1 MDDKLIPTLVLP
13 GDEEEAQPAAAEAE
27 APVQEA
33 AQPVQAAA
41 AAVQTAPV
49 AEAQQAPAQEEKK
62 DEPLTPVDAQD
73 DSLNFDNLSPEEQAA
88 VLAFVERIDIHNSE
102 TVLKYGNAA
111 QTKISQFSDKILE
124 DVKTKD
130 TGAISDMLT
139 QLVAELKGFDVD
151 EGKKGGLFG
160 LFKKAGSNIA
170 QLRAKYDKVEENVA
184 QIIATLQG
192 HQKQLIS
199 DCKMLDELYAQNEQ
213 YYHELTLYIIA
224 GELKLQRLREEEL
237 PPLLAKAQQTAD
249 PADAQIANDFSQL
262 ISRFEKRI
270 HDLKLT
276 RMVSVQ
282 MGPQIRLMQNN
293 DNVLAERIQS
303 TVANTI
309 PLWKSQMVIAMG
321 MQHAESALNAQ
332 KAVTDMTNELLRANA
347 ERLKMGT
354 IETAKEAERRC
365 GYRNH
370 PRREHRAHRYPERSA
385 EDPARGR
392 SEARRRRHRAWPPG
406 EGAARQGA
414 GNQSLRMRWD
424 FVPNPIRNLRFLDFP
439 LKPII
444 LMGFTYNEQSP
455 KPSGARFFPQKAA

>member
-1 MDDKLIPTLVLP
+1 MDDKTMPTLVLP
-13 GDEEEAQPAAAEAE
+13 GEEEEKTPETAPAAS
-27 APVQEA
+27 
-33 AQPVQAAA
+33 AA
-41 AAVQTAPV
+41 AAVQAAPAPEAAPV
-49 AEAQQAPAQEEKK
+49 AAQTIE
-62 DEPLTPVDAQD
+62 PVDAKD
-73 DSLNFDNLSPEEQAA
+73 DSLNFDNLTPEEQAA

-111 QTKISQFSDKILE
+111 QAKISQFSDKILE

-139 QLVAELKGFDVD
+139 NLVAELKGFDVD
-151 EGKKGGLFG
+151 EGKKGGFFG
-160 LFKKAGSNIA
+160 LFKKAGNSIT

-184 QIIATLQG
+184 QIILSLQN

-224 GELKLQRLREEEL
+224 GEIKLKKLREEEL
-237 PPLLAKAQQTAD
+237 PPMLAKAQQTAD
-249 PADAQIANDFSQL
+249 PADAQAANDFSQL
-262 ISRFEKRI
+262 IERFEKRI

-303 TVANTI
+303 TIANTI

-332 KAVTDMTNELLRANA
+332 KSVTDMTNELLRSNA

-354 IETAKEAERRC
+354 IETAKEAERGVVDIETIRTANTALIDTLTEVQKIQ
-365 GYRNH
+365 R
-370 PRREHRAHRYPERSA
+370 
-385 EDPARGR
+385 
-392 SEARRRRHRAWPPG
+392 
-406 EGAARQGA
+406 EGAQKRAAASIELGRLEKE
-414 GNQSLRMRWD
+414 LRDKIME
-424 FVPNPIRNLRFLDFP
+424 VNN
-439 LKPII
+439 
-444 LMGFTYNEQSP
+444 
-455 KPSGARFFPQKAA
+455 

>member
-1 MDDKLIPTLVLP
+1 MDDKTMPTLVLP
-13 GDEEEAQPAAAEAE
+13 GEETEKTPETAPA
-27 APVQEA
+27 
-33 AQPVQAAA
+33 AAA
-41 AAVQTAPV
+41 AAVQAAPAPEAAPV
-49 AEAQQAPAQEEKK
+49 AAQTIE
-62 DEPLTPVDAQD
+62 PVDAKD
-73 DSLNFDNLSPEEQAA
+73 DSLNFDNLTPEEQAA

-139 QLVAELKGFDVD
+139 NLVAELKGFDVD
-151 EGKKGGLFG
+151 EGKKGGFLG
-160 LFKKAGSNIA
+160 LFKKAGNSIT

-184 QIIATLQG
+184 QIILSLQN

-224 GELKLQRLREEEL
+224 GEIKLKKLREEEL
-237 PPLLAKAQQTAD
+237 PPMLAKAQQTAD
-249 PADAQIANDFSQL
+249 PADAQAANDFSQL
-262 ISRFEKRI
+262 IERFEKRI

-303 TVANTI
+303 TIANTI

-332 KAVTDMTNELLRANA
+332 KSVTDMTNELLRSNA

-354 IETAKEAERRC
+354 IETAREAERGVVDIETIRTANTALIDTLTEVQKIQ
-365 GYRNH
+365 R
-370 PRREHRAHRYPERSA
+370 
-385 EDPARGR
+385 
-392 SEARRRRHRAWPPG
+392 
-406 EGAARQGA
+406 EGAQKRAAASIELGRLEKE
-414 GNQSLRMRWD
+414 LRDKIME
-424 FVPNPIRNLRFLDFP
+424 VNN
-439 LKPII
+439 
-444 LMGFTYNEQSP
+444 
-455 KPSGARFFPQKAA
+455 

>member
-13 GDEEEAQPAAAEAE
+13 GDEEEAQQAAAEAE

-49 AEAQQAPAQEEKK
+49 EEAQQAPAQEEKK

-139 QLVAELKGFDVD
+139 KLVAELKGFDVD

-160 LFKKAGSNIA
+160 LFKKAGNNIA
-170 QLRAKYDKVEENVA
+170 QLRAKYDKVEANVVE
-184 QIIATLQG
+184 IIAALQN

-224 GELKLQRLREEEL
+224 GELKLKKLREEEL

-262 ISRFEKRI
+262 IERFERRI

-332 KAVTDMTNELLRANA
+332 KAVTDMTNELLRSNA
-347 ERLKMGT
+347 ERLKVGT
-354 IETAKEAERRC
+354 IETAKEAERGVVDIETIRTANTALIDTLNEVQKIQ
-365 GYRNH
+365 R
-370 PRREHRAHRYPERSA
+370 
-385 EDPARGR
+385 
-392 SEARRRRHRAWPPG
+392 
-406 EGAARQGA
+406 EGAQKRAAAAIELGRLEKE
-414 GNQSLRMRWD
+414 LRD
-424 FVPNPIRNLRFLDFP
+424 KVLEINH
-439 LKPII
+439 
-444 LMGFTYNEQSP
+444 
-455 KPSGARFFPQKAA
+455 

>member
-13 GDEEEAQPAAAEAE
+13 GDEEEAQQTAAEAE

-49 AEAQQAPAQEEKK
+49 EEAQQAPAQEEKK

-139 QLVAELKGFDVD
+139 KLVAELKGFDVD

-160 LFKKAGSNIA
+160 LFKKAGNNIA
-170 QLRAKYDKVEENVA
+170 QLRAKYDKVEANVVE
-184 QIIATLQG
+184 IIATLQN

-224 GELKLQRLREEEL
+224 GELKLKKLREEEL

-262 ISRFEKRI
+262 IERFEKRI

-303 TVANTI
+303 TIANTI

-332 KAVTDMTNELLRANA
+332 KAVTDMTNELLRSNA
-347 ERLKMGT
+347 ERLKVGT
-354 IETAKEAERRC
+354 IETAKEAERGVVDIETIRTANTALIDTLNEVQKIQ
-365 GYRNH
+365 R
-370 PRREHRAHRYPERSA
+370 
-385 EDPARGR
+385 
-392 SEARRRRHRAWPPG
+392 
-406 EGAARQGA
+406 EGAQKRAAAAIELGRLEKE
-414 GNQSLRMRWD
+414 LRD
-424 FVPNPIRNLRFLDFP
+424 KVLEIIKDALGLCPKSYQ
-439 LKPII
+439 KP
-444 LMGFTYNEQSP
+444 EV
-455 KPSGARFFPQKAA
+455 SGLPAKAHHSDGLYL

>member
-1 MDDKLIPTLVLP
+1 MDDKTMPTLVLP
-13 GDEEEAQPAAAEAE
+13 GEEEEEKTPETAPAAS
-27 APVQEA
+27 
-33 AQPVQAAA
+33 AA
-41 AAVQTAPV
+41 AAVQAAPAPEAAPV
-49 AEAQQAPAQEEKK
+49 AAQTIE
-62 DEPLTPVDAQD
+62 PVDAKD
-73 DSLNFDNLSPEEQAA
+73 DSLNFDNLTPEEQAA

-139 QLVAELKGFDVD
+139 NLVAELKGFDVD
-151 EGKKGGLFG
+151 EGKKGGFFG
-160 LFKKAGSNIA
+160 LFKKAGNSIT

-184 QIIATLQG
+184 QIILSLQN

-224 GELKLQRLREEEL
+224 GEIKLKKLREEEL
-237 PPLLAKAQQTAD
+237 PPMLAKAQQTAD
-249 PADAQIANDFSQL
+249 PADAQAANDFSQL
-262 ISRFEKRI
+262 IERFEKRI

-303 TVANTI
+303 TIANTI

-332 KAVTDMTNELLRANA
+332 KSVTDMTNELLRSNA

-354 IETAKEAERRC
+354 IETAREAERGVVDIETIRTANTALIDTLTEVQKIQ
-365 GYRNH
+365 R
-370 PRREHRAHRYPERSA
+370 
-385 EDPARGR
+385 
-392 SEARRRRHRAWPPG
+392 
-406 EGAARQGA
+406 EGAQKRAAASIELGRLEKE
-414 GNQSLRMRWD
+414 LRDKIME
-424 FVPNPIRNLRFLDFP
+424 VNN
-439 LKPII
+439 
-444 LMGFTYNEQSP
+444 
-455 KPSGARFFPQKAA
+455 

>member
-1 MDDKLIPTLVLP
+1 MDDKTMPTLVLP
-13 GDEEEAQPAAAEAE
+13 GEEEEKTPEAAPAAS
-27 APVQEA
+27 
-33 AQPVQAAA
+33 AA
-41 AAVQTAPV
+41 AAVQAAPAPEAAPV
-49 AEAQQAPAQEEKK
+49 AAQTIE
-62 DEPLTPVDAQD
+62 PVDAKD
-73 DSLNFDNLSPEEQAA
+73 DSLNFDNLTPEEQAA

-139 QLVAELKGFDVD
+139 NLVAELKGFDVD
-151 EGKKGGLFG
+151 EGKKGGFLG
-160 LFKKAGSNIA
+160 LFKKAGNSIT

-184 QIIATLQG
+184 QIILSLQN

-213 YYHELTLYIIA
+213 YYHELTLYIVA
-224 GELKLQRLREEEL
+224 GEIKLKKLREEEL
-237 PPLLAKAQQTAD
+237 PPMLAKAQQTAD
-249 PADAQIANDFSQL
+249 PADAQAANDFSQL
-262 ISRFEKRI
+262 IERFEKRI

-303 TVANTI
+303 TIANTI

-332 KAVTDMTNELLRANA
+332 KSVTDMTNELLRSNA

-354 IETAKEAERRC
+354 IETAKEAERGVVDIETIRTANTALIDTLTEVQKIQ
-365 GYRNH
+365 R
-370 PRREHRAHRYPERSA
+370 
-385 EDPARGR
+385 
-392 SEARRRRHRAWPPG
+392 
-406 EGAARQGA
+406 EGAQKRAAASIELGRLEKE
-414 GNQSLRMRWD
+414 LRDKIME
-424 FVPNPIRNLRFLDFP
+424 VNN
-439 LKPII
+439 
-444 LMGFTYNEQSP
+444 
-455 KPSGARFFPQKAA
+455 

>member
-1 MDDKLIPTLVLP
+1 MDDKTMPTLVLP
-13 GDEEEAQPAAAEAE
+13 GEEEEKTPETAPAAS
-27 APVQEA
+27 
-33 AQPVQAAA
+33 AA
-41 AAVQTAPV
+41 AAVQAAPAPEAAPV
-49 AEAQQAPAQEEKK
+49 AAQTIE
-62 DEPLTPVDAQD
+62 PVDAKD
-73 DSLNFDNLSPEEQAA
+73 DSLNFDNLTPEEQAA

-139 QLVAELKGFDVD
+139 NLVAELKGFDVD
-151 EGKKGGLFG
+151 EGKKGGFLG
-160 LFKKAGSNIA
+160 LFKKAGNSIT

-184 QIIATLQG
+184 QIILSLQN

-224 GELKLQRLREEEL
+224 GEIKLKKLREEEL
-237 PPLLAKAQQTAD
+237 PPMLAKAQQTAD
-249 PADAQIANDFSQL
+249 PADAQAANDFSQL
-262 ISRFEKRI
+262 IERFEKRI

-303 TVANTI
+303 TIANTI

-332 KAVTDMTNELLRANA
+332 KSVTDMPNELLRSNA

-354 IETAKEAERRC
+354 IETAKEAERGVVDLETIRTANTALIDTLTEVQKIQ
-365 GYRNH
+365 R
-370 PRREHRAHRYPERSA
+370 
-385 EDPARGR
+385 
-392 SEARRRRHRAWPPG
+392 
-406 EGAARQGA
+406 EGAQKRAAASIELGRLEKE
-414 GNQSLRMRWD
+414 LRD
-424 FVPNPIRNLRFLDFP
+424 
-439 LKPII
+439 KI
-444 LMGFTYNEQSP
+444 LEVNN
-455 KPSGARFFPQKAA
+455 

>member
-1 MDDKLIPTLVLP
+1 MDDKTMPTLVLP
-13 GDEEEAQPAAAEAE
+13 GEEEEKTPETAPAAS
-27 APVQEA
+27 
-33 AQPVQAAA
+33 AA
-41 AAVQTAPV
+41 AAVQAAPAPEAAPV
-49 AEAQQAPAQEEKK
+49 AAQTIE
-62 DEPLTPVDAQD
+62 PVDAKD
-73 DSLNFDNLSPEEQAA
+73 DSLNFDNLTPEEQAA

-151 EGKKGGLFG
+151 EGKKGGFFG
-160 LFKKAGSNIA
+160 LFKKAGNSIT

-184 QIIATLQG
+184 QIILSLQN

-224 GELKLQRLREEEL
+224 GEIKLKKLREEEL
-237 PPLLAKAQQTAD
+237 PPMLAKAQQTAD
-249 PADAQIANDFSQL
+249 PADAQAANDFSQL
-262 ISRFEKRI
+262 IERFEKRI

-303 TVANTI
+303 TIANTI

-332 KAVTDMTNELLRANA
+332 KSVTDMTNELLRSNA

-354 IETAKEAERRC
+354 IETAKEAERGVVDIETIRTANTALIDTLTEVQKIQ
-365 GYRNH
+365 R
-370 PRREHRAHRYPERSA
+370 
-385 EDPARGR
+385 
-392 SEARRRRHRAWPPG
+392 
-406 EGAARQGA
+406 EGAQKRAAASIELGRLEKE
-414 GNQSLRMRWD
+414 LRDKIME
-424 FVPNPIRNLRFLDFP
+424 VNN
-439 LKPII
+439 
-444 LMGFTYNEQSP
+444 
-455 KPSGARFFPQKAA
+455 

>member
-13 GDEEEAQPAAAEAE
+13 GDEEEAQQAAAEAE

-49 AEAQQAPAQEEKK
+49 EEAQQAPAQEEKK

-139 QLVAELKGFDVD
+139 KLVAELKGFDVD

-160 LFKKAGSNIA
+160 LFKKAGNNIA
-170 QLRAKYDKVEENVA
+170 QLRAKYDKVEANVA
-184 QIIATLQG
+184 EIIATLQN

-224 GELKLQRLREEEL
+224 GELKLKKLREEEL

-262 ISRFEKRI
+262 IERFEKRI

-332 KAVTDMTNELLRANA
+332 KAVTDMTNELLRSNA
-347 ERLKMGT
+347 ERLKVGT
-354 IETAKEAERRC
+354 IETAKEAERGVVDIETIRTANTALIDTLNEVQKIQ
-365 GYRNH
+365 R
-370 PRREHRAHRYPERSA
+370 
-385 EDPARGR
+385 
-392 SEARRRRHRAWPPG
+392 
-406 EGAARQGA
+406 EGAQKRAAAAIELGRLEKELRDKVLEINRTPPPA
-414 GNQSLRMRWD
+414 TCSTQSSWA
-424 FVPNPIRNLRFLDFP
+424 
-439 LKPII
+439 
-444 LMGFTYNEQSP
+444 Y
-455 KPSGARFFPQKAA
+455 

>member
-1 MDDKLIPTLVLP
+1 MDDKTIPSLVLP
-13 GDEEEAQPAAAEAE
+13 GEEAPQ
-27 APVQEA
+27 Q
-33 AQPVQAAA
+33 AA
-41 AAVQTAPV
+41 AAVQEAPV
-49 AEAQQAPAQEEKK
+49 AQEAPVQQEAPAAPAQQ
-62 DEPLTPVDAQD
+62 DAQTPVDAKD

-88 VLAFVERIDIHNSE
+88 VLAFVDRIDIHNSE

-224 GELKLQRLREEEL
+224 GEEKLQRVREGEL
-237 PPLLAKAQQTAD
+237 KELMAKAAESGD
-249 PADAQIANDFSQL
+249 AMDAQKANDLAAQCD
-262 ISRFEKRI
+262 RFEKKL

-276 RMVSVQ
+276 RQVSMQ
-282 MGPQIRLMQNN
+282 MAPQIRLLQNN
-293 DNVLAERIQS
+293 DSLLVERIQS
-303 TVANTI
+303 TISNTL
-309 PLWKSQMVIAMG
+309 PLWKNQMVLALGLHHTQQAM
-321 MQHAESALNAQ
+321 QAQ
-332 KAVTDMTNELLRANA
+332 RAVTNMTNELLKKNA
-347 ERLKMGT
+347 ETLKMST
-354 IETAKEAERRC
+354 IETAKESER
-365 GYRNH
+365 GIIDI
-370 PRREHRAHRYPERSA
+370 ETLV
-385 EDPARGR
+385 
-392 SEARRRRHRAWPPG
+392 
-406 EGAARQGA
+406 QT
-414 GNQSLRMRWD
+414 NQSLIDTINEVMTIQQEGHTKRVEAEKTLYQMEND
-424 FVPNPIRNLRFLDFP
+424 
-439 LKPII
+439 LKKKLLETKI
-444 LMGFTYNEQSP
+444 
-455 KPSGARFFPQKAA
+455 

>member
-1 MDDKLIPTLVLP
+1 MDDKTMPTLVLP
-13 GDEEEAQPAAAEAE
+13 GEEEEKTPEAAPAAS
-27 APVQEA
+27 
-33 AQPVQAAA
+33 AA
-41 AAVQTAPV
+41 AAVQAAPAPEAAPV
-49 AEAQQAPAQEEKK
+49 AAQTIE
-62 DEPLTPVDAQD
+62 PVDAKD
-73 DSLNFDNLSPEEQAA
+73 DSLNFDNLTPEEQAA

-139 QLVAELKGFDVD
+139 NLVAELKGFDVD
-151 EGKKGGLFG
+151 EGKKGGFLG
-160 LFKKAGSNIA
+160 LFKKAGNSIT

-184 QIIATLQG
+184 QIILSLQN

-224 GELKLQRLREEEL
+224 GEIKLKKLREEEL
-237 PPLLAKAQQTAD
+237 PPMLAKAQQTAD
-249 PADAQIANDFSQL
+249 PADAQAANDFSQL
-262 ISRFEKRI
+262 IERFEKRI

-303 TVANTI
+303 TIANTI

-332 KAVTDMTNELLRANA
+332 KSVTDMTNELLRSNA

-354 IETAKEAERRC
+354 IETAKEAERGVVDIETIRTANTALIDTLTEVQKIQ
-365 GYRNH
+365 R
-370 PRREHRAHRYPERSA
+370 
-385 EDPARGR
+385 
-392 SEARRRRHRAWPPG
+392 
-406 EGAARQGA
+406 EGAQKRAAASIELGRLEKE
-414 GNQSLRMRWD
+414 LRDKIME
-424 FVPNPIRNLRFLDFP
+424 VNN
-439 LKPII
+439 
-444 LMGFTYNEQSP
+444 
-455 KPSGARFFPQKAA
+455 